1 MKVKI
6 NKKVVI
12 EVLEGSIVEVS
23 EKQYKF
29 IKDYCE
35 LMVEESVK
43 EQPKEDPKQEIKEQP
58 KKKKT
63 TKK

>member
-23 EKQYKF
+23 EKQYKL
-29 IKDYCE
+29 IKNYCE
-35 LMVEESVK
+35 VMVEEPVK
-43 EQPKEDPKQEIKEQP
+43 ELPKEEPKQEVIEQP

>member
-23 EKQYKF
+23 EKQYKL
-29 IKDYCE
+29 IKNYCE
-35 LMVEESVK
+35 VMVEEPVK
-43 EQPKEDPKQEIKEQP
+43 EQPKEEPKQEVKEQP
-58 KKKKT
+58 KKKKA

>member
-23 EKQYKF
+23 EKQYKL
-29 IKDYCE
+29 IKNYCE
-35 LMVEESVK
+35 VMVEEPVK
-43 EQPKEDPKQEIKEQP
+43 EQPKEEPIQEVKEQP

>member
-23 EKQYKF
+23 EKQYKL
-29 IKDYCE
+29 IKNYCE
-35 LMVEESVK
+35 VMVEEPVK
-43 EQPKEDPKQEIKEQP
+43 EQSKEEPKQEVIEQP